1 MWFSL
6 VSFRSSWPRRSTHT
20 LFLFIRPRYIIIDV
34 PASWSGVFCRESL
47 HHHFQ
52 VARIHSTSKGVS
64 PDFKRWK
71 SLVHRFS
78 TRGGRK
84 SSVFTKRL
92 VKQQTQAE
100 EEGVEPW
107 LLGLTA
113 MLHCRG
119 ILSWN
124 RGQHLNFL
132 KSTGSLF
139 AKVTS
144 HEMRGIVTCLEIL
157 NYIGIGWKIF
167 RDKDIDNYVRM
178 VVIYFKLLFFSLL
191 LFQKYLSKFD

>member
-6 VSFRSSWPRRSTHT
+6 VSFRASIVVAASIDTYT
-20 LFLFIRPRYIIIDV
+20 IFFFLFVHAILLSMYRHRGLV
-34 PASWSGVFCRESL
+34 CSAASHCITISRL
-47 HHHFQ
+47 HVRTLYVKRRILGFQ
-52 VARIHSTSKGVS
+52 TVKVS
-64 PDFKRWK
+64 
-71 SLVHRFS
+71 RFS

-84 SSVFTKRL
+84 SSVLTKRL

-113 MLHCRG
+113 MLHCRR

-132 KSTGSLF
+132 KVPVLF

-144 HEMRGIVTCLEIL
+144 REMRGIVTCLEIL
-157 NYIGIGWKIF
+157 NYFGTGWKIF
-167 RDKDIDNYVRM
+167 WNKDIDNWWYKNGG
-178 VVIYFKLLFFSLL
+178 YLF
-191 LFQKYLSKFD
+191 